1 MKKANILLSIIMCIL
16 VVMSPLACFADTQDS
31 SVVYTTSAEGSLPA
45 TYSGNVDDI
54 VSLKNPQLLISSTAT
69 KSYVVSAV
77 AQTDSVICMYALNNQ
92 TGKYDKMYT
101 DDGAL
106 MQSTIGASGLYAQS
120 VNLNNGKNSFML
132 VALKGTNT
140 EVIKFEITL
149 NQGIIAK
156 ILNIGS
162 DLSQL
167 FSR

>member
-1 MKKANILLSIIMCIL
+1 MKKANILFSIVMCIL
-16 VVMSPLACFADTQDS
+16 VVSVPFVSFADTQDS

-45 TYSGNVDDI
+45 TYSGNVNDI
-54 VSLKNPQLLISSTAT
+54 ISLKNPQLLNSSTTT

-77 AQTDSVICMYALNNQ
+77 AQTGSVVSMYALNNA

-101 DDGAL
+101 DDGVL

-120 VNLNNGKNSFML
+120 VNLNNGKNSFMI
-132 VALKGTNT
+132 VASYGTNT

-149 NQGIIAK
+149 NQGIISK
-156 ILNIGS
+156 ILTIGS

-167 FSR
+167 FTR

>member
-1 MKKANILLSIIMCIL
+1 MCIL
-16 VVMSPLACFADTQDS
+16 VVSAPLACFADTQDS
-31 SVVYTTSAEGSLPA
+31 SVVYTTSSEGSLPA

-54 VSLKNPQLLISSTAT
+54 ISLKNPQLLVSSTTT

-77 AQTDSVICMYALNNQ
+77 AQTGSVVSMYALNSES
-92 TGKYDKMYT
+92 GKYDKMYT
-101 DDGAL
+101 DDGVL

-120 VNLNNGKNSFML
+120 VNLNNGKNSFMI
-132 VALKGTNT
+132 VASKGSNT
-140 EVIKFEITL
+140 EVVKFEITL